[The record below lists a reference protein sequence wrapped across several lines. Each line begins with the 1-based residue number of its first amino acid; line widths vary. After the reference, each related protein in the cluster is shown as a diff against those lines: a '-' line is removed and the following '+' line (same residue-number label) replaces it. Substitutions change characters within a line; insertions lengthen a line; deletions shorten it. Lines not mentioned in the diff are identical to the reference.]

1 MKRFTKDRCFHK
13 CATEIVEE
21 MSYIN
26 ANTVLPE
33 ELINEIQKYVQGVNL
48 YVPKIPEHR
57 KRESSY
63 KSEVY
68 ERNREIYALFQLGNK
83 VSDLAK
89 MFYLSE
95 KSIYRILGQM
105 KK

>member
-1 MKRFTKDRCFHK
+1 MG
-13 CATEIVEE
+13 
-21 MSYIN
+21 YLN
-26 ANTVLPE
+26 ANVILPK

-48 YVPKIPEHR
+48 YIPKIPEQ
-57 KRESSY
+57 KKTDSSY

-68 ERNREIYALFQLGNK
+68 ERNKEIYELFQLGNK

-89 MFYLSE
+89 MYYLSE

-105 KK
+105 KE

>member
-1 MKRFTKDRCFHK
+1 
-13 CATEIVEE
+13 

-26 ANTVLPE
+26 ANDILPM

-48 YVPKIPEHR
+48 YIPKIPE
-57 KRESSY
+57 KKKSDSSY
-63 KSEVY
+63 KYELY
-68 ERNREIYALFQLGNK
+68 ERNKEIYELFQSGKK
-83 VSDLAK
+83 VSELAK
-89 MFYLSE
+89 MYYLSD

>member
-1 MKRFTKDRCFHK
+1 
-13 CATEIVEE
+13 

-26 ANTVLPE
+26 ANDILPI

-48 YVPKIPEHR
+48 YIPKIPER
-57 KRESSY
+57 KRTDSGHKHEL
-63 KSEVY
+63 Y
-68 ERNREIYALFQLGNK
+68 ERNKEIYDLFQSGNK
-83 VSDLAK
+83 VSELAK
-89 MFYLSE
+89 MYYLSD